1 MVIKK
6 VFKWFLYLLSV
17 IVILT
22 VILFSIAYW
31 NSDKILG
38 KINAQLSENINGE
51 FGIRRLSFTM
61 FHRFPDFS
69 ITLNDVYLRDS
80 LKPSGTPDFFTAKK
94 IFLDISFFRLFQ
106 RKVDVQFLTV
116 QDARLFVYRAV
127 DGYSNQSIL
136 KKPKQQ
142 PDSVNQ
148 PFLFSIKNV
157 SLRNVAL
164 DYHDSL
170 ANKSYRF
177 QFLKTFQKIRITDS
191 VSAVRL
197 TGSMHFDGLNFNPES
212 GSYLSNKF
220 AQVDIDL
227 EMDKSSRLLMIKP
240 STLQF
245 DQAQIQLT
253 GNALMKPEGS
263 FYLQFES
270 AKLDVAE
277 GKTLV
282 NQRLV
287 RSLEKV
293 DIKKPI
299 QIKAQIHGRFIP
311 GSKPNVDVTF
321 NGEKT
326 DASFGRALFSNFTF
340 TGSFMNHVDSS
351 LVNDPANSKLTIS
364 TFNGRMNGFPVEG
377 SVSAIRLNDP
387 FIDLS
392 VKTKMKLDE
401 LNEHI
406 DTTRF
411 KFFLGK
417 LVTELKYKGALD
429 EYLNVTKNKFQGNL
443 TGKTI
448 VEGGSFYYAARQLS
462 LEKINA
468 NSDFNQQ
475 KVTINELNFNLN
487 GSPVK
492 MRGTIQNFVPF
503 FYEPQNTGYIQMAI
517 SSPTFDMGT
526 LISKKSK
533 ENKTSR
539 QIRQE
544 KKKVSDML
552 DSIFDRLEFDLDVTV
567 KKLVLKKFEATNFAG
582 RLSLFRNTLQAK
594 PVSMKVAGG
603 QMSLELKVLNLNN
616 KINPITA
623 NVKVTDASIDKFFV
637 NFSNFNQKLIV
648 SENLFGTITANAK
661 FSANVDD
668 QLIVSAPSMRG
679 SIDCKIKNGRLID
692 FEPLLNVG
700 NFLFKKRDFSDV
712 KFAEINSH
720 FDLQG
725 TDMDISR
732 MEIQSSVL
740 SLFLQG
746 RYSFTD
752 STSLSIQ
759 LPLSN
764 LKKRDKDYKPENI
777 GVNTKTGMSV
787 YLHVY
792 RDKDGKI
799 AMAYD
804 PFKKWVKSEK

>member
-1 MVIKK
+1 MIFKK
-6 VFKWFLYLLSV
+6 IIKWFLYFLSV
-17 IVILT
+17 IVVLT

-38 KINAQLSENINGE
+38 KINAQLSESINGE
-51 FGIRRLSFTM
+51 FGIRTLSFTM

-69 ITLNDVYLRDS
+69 ITLNDVYLKDS
-80 LKPSGTPDFFTAKK
+80 LRSTAQDFFTAKK
-94 IFLDISFFRLFQ
+94 IVLDISFVRLFQ
-106 RKVDVQFLTV
+106 KKVDVQILTV
-116 QDARLFVYRAV
+116 QDAKLFVYRSV

-136 KKPKQQ
+136 KKPANDQ
-142 PDSVNQ
+142 DSTSQ
-148 PFLFSIKNV
+148 PFLFSIGSVALKNV
-157 SLRNVAL
+157 SL
-164 DYHDSL
+164 DYEDSL

-177 QFLKTFQKIRITDS
+177 QFLKTLQKIRTSDS
-191 VSAVRL
+191 VSAVRI

-227 EMDKSSRLLMIKP
+227 EMDKRSKLLMIKP
-240 STLQF
+240 SSLRF
-245 DQAQIQLT
+245 DKAQIEMT
-253 GNALMKPEGS
+253 GNALMKPEGN

-270 AKLDVAE
+270 TQLDVAE

-282 NQRLV
+282 NKRLAL
-287 RSLEKV
+287 SLEKIEV
-293 DIKKPI
+293 KKAV
-299 QIKAQIHGRFIP
+299 QIKATIHGRFIP
-311 GSKPNVDVTF
+311 GYKPDVDVVFSGAST
-321 NGEKT
+321 E
-326 DASFGRALFSNFTF
+326 ASFGKALFSNFSF
-340 TGSFMNHVDSS
+340 NGSFINHVDSA
-351 LVNDPANSKLTIS
+351 LINDPANSKLTIS
-364 TFNGRMNGFPVEG
+364 SFKGRMNEFPVEG
-377 SVSAIRLNDP
+377 SVAVIRLNDP

-392 VKTKMKLDE
+392 VKTIMKLKE

-411 KFFLGK
+411 KFLLGK
-417 LVTELKYKGALD
+417 LVTELKYKGPLD

-443 TGKTI
+443 TGKTM
-448 VEGGSFYYAARQLS
+448 VEDGSFYYAPRQLS

-517 SSPTFDMGT
+517 SSPAFDMGAF
-526 LISKKSK
+526 ISKKPK
-533 ENKTSR
+533 ENKTNR

-567 KKLVLKKFEATNFAG
+567 KKLTLKKFEATNFSG

-594 PVSMKVAGG
+594 PVNMKVAGG
-603 QMSLELKVLNLNN
+603 QMSLEMKILNLNN

-623 NVKVTDASIDKFFV
+623 NVKVTDASIDEFFV
-637 NFSNFNQKLIV
+637 NFSNFNQKVIV
-648 SENLFGTITANAK
+648 SENLLGTITANVK

-668 QLIVSAPSMRG
+668 QLVVSAPSMKG
-679 SIDCKIKNGRLID
+679 SVDCKIKNGRLID

-752 STSLSIQ
+752 STSLSVQ

-777 GVNTKTGMSV
+777 GINTKTGMSV

-804 PFKKWVKSEK
+804 PFKKWVKSDK